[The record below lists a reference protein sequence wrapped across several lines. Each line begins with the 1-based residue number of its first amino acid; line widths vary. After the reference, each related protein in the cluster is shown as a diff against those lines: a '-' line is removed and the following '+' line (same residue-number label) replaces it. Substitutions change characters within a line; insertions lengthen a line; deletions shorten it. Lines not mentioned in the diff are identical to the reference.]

1 VAICLTR
8 ISYTCLLVSGD
19 LASVVEEGG
28 ELSGRCSYGVV
39 DLVRSTCVIDLVS
52 KDLD

>member
-8 ISYTCLLVSGD
+8 ISYTCLLVSSD
-19 LASVVEEGG
+19 LAGVVEEDG
-28 ELSGRCSYGVV
+28 ELFGRCSYGVV

-52 KDLD
+52 EDLD